1 MFTYTL
7 FNPNAWG
14 TFRSCS
20 WYENA
25 EVTELTATARETVDT
40 EARYALYM
48 EAQKIITEDA
58 AALFIANPI
67 HRIAMRDYVK
77 GYEFSGINP
86 FDLVFYN
93 LKLNK

>member
-20 WYENA
+20 WYENE
-25 EVTELTATARETVDT
+25 EVTELTATARKTIDT
-40 EARYALYM
+40 EERYALYM
-48 EAQKIITEDA
+48 RAQEIITEDA

-77 GYEFSGINP
+77 GYDFCGINP

-93 LKLNK
+93 LKLDK